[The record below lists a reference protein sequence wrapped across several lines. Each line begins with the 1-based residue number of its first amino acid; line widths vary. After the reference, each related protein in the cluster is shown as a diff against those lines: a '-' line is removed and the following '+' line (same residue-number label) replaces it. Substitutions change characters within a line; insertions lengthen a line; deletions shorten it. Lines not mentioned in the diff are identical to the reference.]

1 MGVPAKRIPL
11 ARIRVKGKQ
20 RKNIDLR
27 KWGIADATINV
38 DVYTDD
44 GNTIVEIERSL
55 ELKLDGADADG
66 VESP

>member
-1 MGVPAKRIPL
+1 MGLPAKRIPL

-44 GNTIVEIERSL
+44 GNTIVEIEGVAN
-55 ELKLDGADADG
+55 KLDNPPQD
-66 VESP
+66 VSNPQ

>member
-1 MGVPAKRIPL
+1 MGLPPKRIPL

-44 GNTIVEIERSL
+44 GNTIVEIEGVAN
-55 ELKLDGADADG
+55 KLDNPPQD
-66 VESP
+66 VSNPQ